1 MHDLSEQTLTKG
13 LKNGDR
19 GAMKN
24 LYGLYSGYLNA
35 VCSRYVL
42 DKSTVKD
49 ILQDSFVKI
58 FSSIDKF
65 EYRGPGSLKAWIT
78 RITVNETLKYLRKS
92 AKDMMT
98 VDFCEAFGLV
108 KYSCLAG
115 GADTPGVTTEA
126 IELSSEVSMSQ
137 IGLSPEVEAAIRD
150 SVADYGLMAV
160 ELDEVT
166 GELSLIR
173 GEKTQFSAG
182 ELNEKGELRITFNY

>member
-1 MHDLSEQTLTKG
+1 MKNYRIGNTLTVKWT
-13 LKNGDR
+13 LKQADGT
-19 GAMKN
+19 A
-24 LYGLYSGYLNA
+24 
-35 VCSRYVL
+35 YVL
-42 DKSTVKD
+42 SAGNVELFVSTPNHRFQVDDFSVASNVLTWRFDGDKQKYPGPYTLTLV
-49 ILQDSFVKI
+49 
-58 FSSIDKF
+58 
-65 EYRGPGSLKAWIT
+65 ENRGE
-78 RITVNETLKYLRKS
+78 V
-92 AKDMMT
+92 DMMT

-160 ELDEVT
+160 ELDEIT